1 MKRFECGTVVA
12 GCDGV
17 VRGDTD
23 DEVLA
28 AAAAHA
34 REVHGMDEVPPDVVS
49 AIKSGITDA

>member
-1 MKRFECGTVVA
+1 MKKFACGTVVD

-17 VRGDTD
+17 VTGATE

-34 REVHGMDEVPPDVVS
+34 AEAHGMNDVPPDVVS
-49 AIKSGITDA
+49 AIKAGITDA

>member
-1 MKRFECGTVVA
+1 MKQFACGTVVA

-17 VRGDTD
+17 VRGNTD

-34 REVHGMDEVPPDVVS
+34 KDVHGMDEVPPDVVATIRS
-49 AIKSGITDA
+49 NIT